1 LVSRLRYWA
10 SVLAAT
16 SRASSHVAH
25 HCARV
30 VFPAAGSIQVPWRCS
45 DSSVWACGRRL
56 FWWGNRWWIPG
67 CRRLCGSG
75 RARIFCRVVRPRPS
89 GPPVAARNRGG
100 VGFDGHM
107 DACVLTK
114 SKGPPRRSPFPAV
127 GCGGWVWS
135 SVPWAASGG
144 VGGACAGGGDG
155 AEIGGGEAEVS
166 PEKGAG
172 NGAGRGFVT
181 QPGFADRQQS
191 RRLGGGVE
199 AGDLTVVVALSGA
212 GVADCGE
219 RREGLR
225 GAVLRTGRGVPA
237 GGCRSP
243 GAR

>member
-1 LVSRLRYWA
+1 VSFDPGHLVLPWLRA
-10 SVLAAT
+10 IVGVSVLMDIWT
-16 SRASSHVAH
+16 RACSQR
-25 HCARV
+25 AR
-30 VFPAAGSIQVPWRCS
+30 
-45 DSSVWACGRRL
+45 
-56 FWWGNRWWIPG
+56 G
-67 CRRLCGSG
+67 CRE
-75 RARIFCRVVRPRPS
+75 
-89 GPPVAARNRGG
+89 
-100 VGFDGHM
+100 GH
-107 DACVLTK
+107 
-114 SKGPPRRSPFPAV
+114 PFPLS
-127 GCGGWVWS
+127 GCGGWVRS
-135 SVPWAASGG
+135 SVRWAASGG

-172 NGAGRGFVT
+172 NGAGRGFVA

-219 RREGLR
+219 RLEGLR